1 MKRRSLVRILISSFP
16 YCVDR
21 SKKKKKKISKSART
35 INGIYL
41 KLPSPLKKVSCNRK
55 KKEEEEEERNK
66 EIINK

>member
-1 MKRRSLVRILISSFP
+1 LCGQVK
-16 YCVDR
+16 
-21 SKKKKKKISKSART
+21 KKKKKKISKSART

-41 KLPSPLKKVSCNRK
+41 KLPSPLKKVSFNRK